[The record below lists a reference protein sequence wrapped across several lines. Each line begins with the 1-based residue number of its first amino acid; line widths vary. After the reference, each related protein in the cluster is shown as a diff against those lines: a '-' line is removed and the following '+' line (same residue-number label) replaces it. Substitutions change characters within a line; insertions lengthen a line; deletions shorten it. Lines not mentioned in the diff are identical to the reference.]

1 MGIPRLGIVQLSYN
15 SMNNPDAVA
24 AWMTDNV
31 PCFRGKVPQ
40 EWTEAVIEKLQAAR
54 VDDRV
59 IREAFKRAR
68 TKGWDF
74 EAPRMLSRIYNEPF
88 IDVPYISPP
97 PMPAPTMGQGFSES
111 DRRRANIYAAQVYE
125 VRYRHAMEDTRQRSF
140 WKQLLKLL

>member
-59 IREAFKRAR
+59 IREAFKKSAYQ
-68 TKGWDF
+68 G
-74 EAPRMLSRIYNEPF
+74 
-88 IDVPYISPP
+88 
-97 PMPAPTMGQGFSES
+97 MGFRGP
-111 DRRRANIYAAQVYE
+111 
-125 VRYRHAMEDTRQRSF
+125 
-140 WKQLLKLL
+140 